1 MNRTDHELLVE
12 AANGN
17 GDAYGVFFRRHV
29 RAITSY
35 AVRRCNNSEEVADLV
50 AETFMT
56 ALGAA
61 NRYKPEMPTA
71 LPWLFGIARR
81 VLYRQRRKAAGAAR
95 LRIKAGNVYPR
106 FHGSEEDAI
115 TAAIDASRQA
125 PALAAAMDRLP
136 ASEREVLELVAF
148 DGLAPSEIALVLGV
162 TPNAARLRLSRAR
175 KRMRTW
181 LDDPHEQPQT
191 RAQPQARAAGA
202 HRAS

>member
-1 MNRTDHELLVE
+1 MNRTDHELLVD
-12 AANGN
+12 AANGD

-35 AVRRCNNSEEVADLV
+35 AVRRCSNSEEVADLV

-61 NRYKPEMPTA
+61 GRYRPEMPTA

-81 VLYRQRRKAAGAAR
+81 VLYRQRRKAAGIAR
-95 LRIKAGNVYPR
+95 LRVKAGNVYPR

-115 TAAIDASRQA
+115 TSSIDAARQA
-125 PALAAAMDRLP
+125 PALAEAMDRLP
-136 ASEREVLELVAF
+136 QGEREVLELVAY
-148 DGLAPSEIALVLGV
+148 DGLSPSEVAVTLDV

-181 LDDPHEQPQT
+181 LDEPQPV
-191 RAQPQARAAGA
+191 ARTAGA